1 MASQESNTTCE
12 SLPESEIPTESELD
26 KLSEIPTD
34 SLDTT
39 RDQRIA
45 IKTVLLFKVPW
56 SKIRQEL
63 YVTNRQIQYT
73 NRYRVTP

>member
-26 KLSEIPTD
+26 ELSEIPTD
-34 SLDTT
+34 SLDTIG
-39 RDQRIA
+39 DQYIA
-45 IKTVLLFKVPW
+45 ITTALLFKVPY

-63 YVTNRQIQYT
+63 HVTNR
-73 NRYRVTP
+73 